1 METITIVILA
11 AIALYIVF
19 RIFKAILKWLV
30 IVVIIVLVIAFFSNP
45 DESNY
50 LKQLKELSK
59 NVPIEIKDSALQVND
74 YKVFSIAKV
83 KTEGE
88 EKIVGVG
95 AFGKVWYFDD
105 FKEKLK

>member
-1 METITIVILA
+1 METFIIVIIA
-11 AIALYIVF
+11 AIALYIIF
-19 RIFKAILKWLV
+19 RIFKALLKWMVIGV
-30 IVVIIVLVIAFFSNP
+30 IVVLVIAFLSNP

-50 LKQLKELSK
+50 IKQLKELSR
-59 NVPIEIKDSALQVND
+59 NVPIEINDNALKVND

-83 KTEGE
+83 KSDGE